1 MSFHIS
7 TEELTR
13 RQRRWPIGCSPTTTS
28 VPPLTTSTSTPSPA
42 STSETLW
49 KRGTWRRQSWPTS
62 LGSWWAWPAF
72 SQRFTKEGRSPRRRG
87 IGVCRL
93 AGGGSSWSSR
103 RGGQSGFDIKFA
115 FHAIFVL
122 LLSASSDD
130 PVFILV
136 YIRPKKQLPC
146 THKVQLPL
154 TQIWN
159 MWTSFKNIF
168 TSKLPPSRLPFR
180 VFCICILSF
189 HVFALSWMVNFSPT
203 PLPSI
208 VLSPAG
214 QSGCF
219 YRIPC
224 KGS

>member
-72 SQRFTKEGRSPRRRG
+72 SQRFTKEGRSLRRRG

-168 TSKLPPSRLPFR
+168 TSKLPPFQ
-180 VFCICILSF
+180 I
-189 HVFALSWMVNFSPT
+189 ALSCLLYLYIEFPCLCIELDGQLLPHT
-203 PLPSI
+203 PSFYCSEPSRSKWLL
-208 VLSPAG
+208 LSDPVQG
-214 QSGCF
+214 
-219 YRIPC
+219 
-224 KGS
+224 